1 MTGAPPHSS
10 PLRWDLF
17 CRVIDNFGD
26 IGVCWR
32 LAHDLAV
39 RGHAVRLWV
48 DDASALDWMAPD
60 HARTSAV
67 EVRAWTDAPDDFIAR
82 DVVIEA
88 FGCELD
94 EGVQA
99 RIAAAPRPP
108 VWINLEYLSAEA
120 FVARQ
125 HGLPSPVMSGPARG
139 LTKHFFH
146 PGFTADTGGLLR
158 EPGLLERRARF
169 DRAAWFAAQGIA
181 WQGQPVAS
189 LFSYEP
195 DALPEWLD
203 QLARRGAL
211 LLVTPGRASAAVRAA
226 SHRGAHLPSVHWL
239 TPFPQAGFD
248 ELLWACDFNAVR
260 GEDSLVR
267 AVWAGRPFAWQL
279 YPQHDGAHGPK
290 LEAFLDWLEA
300 PPVVR
305 GFHRRWNGDSTA
317 ALPDVFDANVHAHW
331 QACATRAASKA
342 ATPPDLTEA
351 LIQFV
356 NRAGAIRRNG
366 VDTASQPFSR

>member
-1 MTGAPPHSS
+1 M
-10 PLRWDLF
+10 
-17 CRVIDNFGD
+17 IDNFGD

-32 LAHDLAV
+32 LASDLAS

-60 HARTSAV
+60 HVRTSPV
-67 EVRAWTDAPDDFIAR
+67 EVRSWTEASDDFIAR

-94 EGVQA
+94 EAVQA
-99 RIAAAPRPP
+99 RIAAAGRVP

-181 WQGQPVAS
+181 WRGQPVAS
-189 LFSYEP
+189 LFCYEP
-195 DALPEWLD
+195 DALPDWLD
-203 QLARRGAL
+203 QLSHRGAL

-226 SHRGAHLPSVHWL
+226 SNQGARLPSVHWL
-239 TPFPQAGFD
+239 TPCSQAAFD

-267 AVWAGRPFAWQL
+267 ALWAQRPFVWQL

-290 LEAFLDWLEA
+290 LEAFLDWLDA
-300 PPVVR
+300 PASLR
-305 GFHRRWNGDSTA
+305 AFHRRWNGDSTA
-317 ALPDVFDANVHAHW
+317 ALPDVFDATRHAQW
-331 QACATRAASKA
+331 QACATRATSKPASPPNLTA
-342 ATPPDLTEA
+342 ALVHFVTRASGRHAPGGDTSFEA
-351 LIQFV
+351 FC
-356 NRAGAIRRNG
+356 
-366 VDTASQPFSR
+366 T